1 MTKENHVDLTT
12 LLAKKKEY
20 MDAIEKDGQAL
31 LKEEFKSFFTAFPNV
46 LAVKWRQYTP
56 YFNDGDACVFGVGS
70 IEVLIEAVKG
80 FNGRSGW
87 CSSYQ
92 IKTKKLSDAIDEISR
107 GVQAIPE
114 IMQQAFGDHA
124 ECSIERGS
132 TEIVVEEFEHD

>member
-1 MTKENHVDLTT
+1 MSFSSLIDSH
-12 LLAKKKEY
+12 KEY
-20 MDAIEKDGQAL
+20 KNKFEKQAKADLMDEFGKLFNAYPQVSAIRW
-31 LKEEFKSFFTAFPNV
+31 N
-46 LAVKWRQYTP
+46 QYTP